1 MSGPS
6 ATILDGDT
14 AGSSPKQSV
23 PTAFDHDFLSFGLTD
38 RFCDVFWM
46 TDWPSRAVTHV
57 SRAYEKIWGRPCS
70 DLYNDPASW
79 SYAIHDE
86 DRKRVVEAFGDLEAL
101 GCYDQEYRI
110 TRPDGAVRWIH
121 ARGFP
126 IRNASGSICRVAGIA
141 EDITE
146 RKRAEHVMRVE
157 HRILEMIA
165 RGSALSDVFDALCV
179 LIEETIPQSRC
190 SVLLYDE
197 RADRLNF
204 AAGPTLSDEFAA
216 ALDGLTVAEGFGG
229 MGTAAFRRET
239 VTIADTSTDPR
250 AQKIRDLL
258 QRCGVRACWTTPIC
272 SKEKKLEGTFT
283 ISRSTP
289 GAPDP
294 FELELLRAAANLAGL
309 GIQRQRA
316 EEDARCTGAQLA
328 HFARLTTMGEM
339 AAGIAHE
346 LNQPLAAIMNFT
358 ESCKRRLGTDAQED
372 ATLVQ
377 TMDKVTAMADRAG
390 AIIRRLKEL
399 VQKREPRRMSVDLN
413 ALVREVLALIASEVR
428 LAGVTLEL
436 RLEDGLPPAFV
447 DPVQIQQ
454 VVLNLTRNAIEALR
468 SPHVGERRMV
478 IGTSEVNHR
487 ELEFVISDTGSGLSA
502 ETVEHLFEPFTTT
515 KSHGLGMGLSISK
528 SIVGAHGGRLSFDS
542 QVDHGAT
549 FRFTVPFTSDV
560 SHAS

>member
-1 MSGPS
+1 
-6 ATILDGDT
+6 
-14 AGSSPKQSV
+14 
-23 PTAFDHDFLSFGLTD
+23 
-38 RFCDVFWM
+38 
-46 TDWPSRAVTHV
+46 
-57 SRAYEKIWGRPCS
+57 
-70 DLYNDPASW
+70 
-79 SYAIHDE
+79 
-86 DRKRVVEAFGDLEAL
+86 
-101 GCYDQEYRI
+101 
-110 TRPDGAVRWIH
+110 
-121 ARGFP
+121 
-126 IRNASGSICRVAGIA
+126 
-141 EDITE
+141 
-146 RKRAEHVMRVE
+146 
-157 HRILEMIA
+157 MIA
-165 RGSALSDVFDALCV
+165 RGSALSDVLNALCV

-204 AAGPTLSDEFAA
+204 AAGPGLSDEFVAV
-216 ALDGLTVAEGFGG
+216 LDGLTVAEGFGG

-239 VTIADTSTDPR
+239 VAIADTSTDPR

-413 ALVREVLALIASEVR
+413 ALVREVLALIASEAR